1 MGSIGIIGLAVL
13 AFVVLLIFGGRL
25 LPQWGRSLGSGMR
38 GFTKELKSGLQ
49 GEDEEREELQQ
60 AESQP
65 AAPVA
70 GERPPERVSS

>member
-1 MGSIGIIGLAVL
+1 MGSIGIVGLAVL
-13 AFVVLLIFGGRL
+13 AFVLILMFGSRL
-25 LPQWGRSLGSGMR
+25 LPRWGRSLGSGMR
-38 GFTKELKSGLQ
+38 GFTEELKSGLK
-49 GEDEEREELQQ
+49 GEDEEREELHE